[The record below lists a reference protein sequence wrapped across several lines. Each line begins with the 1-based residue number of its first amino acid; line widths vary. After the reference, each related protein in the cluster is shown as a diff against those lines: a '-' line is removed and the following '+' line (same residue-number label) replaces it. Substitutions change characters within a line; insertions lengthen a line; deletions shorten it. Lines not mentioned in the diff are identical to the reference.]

1 MPRVKSLASGAIMT
15 VSDATADRLGGE
27 WVDADSVARSEAPD
41 ATWKVADLKAF
52 AEENGIDLGDAKKK
66 EDLMGAIAASTTSAS
81 DDNPNE

>member
-1 MPRVKSLASGAIMT
+1 MPRLRNKLTGAVMT
-15 VSDATADRLGGE
+15 VPEATADRLGGE
-27 WVDADSVARSEAPD
+27 WVDADAVERSAAPD

-66 EDLMGAIAASTTSAS
+66 EDLLTAIAAGTTSAA